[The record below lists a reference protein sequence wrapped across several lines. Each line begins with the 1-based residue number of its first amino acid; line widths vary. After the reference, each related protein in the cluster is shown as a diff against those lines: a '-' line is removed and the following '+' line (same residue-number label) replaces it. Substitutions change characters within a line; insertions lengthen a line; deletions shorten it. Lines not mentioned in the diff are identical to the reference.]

1 MGLLTEKEWSFIEEN
16 YPNYSKS
23 DNIAILG
30 DFEKILTNDYEDG
43 DCADSLLKLEY
54 NNNPKNPHIKKD
66 YRALANR
73 ILDTANKNFSGKL

>member
-1 MGLLTEKEWSFIEEN
+1 MSLLTKDEWDFIGDN
-16 YPNYSKS
+16 YPNYNNS

-30 DFEKILTNDYEDG
+30 DFEKILGNDYEDG

-54 NNNPKNPHIKKD
+54 NNNPKNPQIKKD
-66 YRALANR
+66 YRALADR